1 MHFRVKVGQTI
12 FMSLL
17 CLILFHDQGSYADAR
32 SLISGLFFVAINQT
46 MINMM
51 GTILTFQEERPI
63 FLREQA
69 NNMYSVSAYYLAKI
83 IVDFPLLTFLPML
96 FAVICY
102 FKIGLTISAAQFFY
116 FFLIIVLLSQCAAS
130 FGYFISSIFEKEEMA
145 VSLAPVIMMPIMMFG
160 G

>member
-1 MHFRVKVGQTI
+1 
-12 FMSLL
+12 
-17 CLILFHDQGSYADAR
+17 
-32 SLISGLFFVAINQT
+32 
-46 MINMM
+46 
-51 GTILTFQEERPI
+51 
-63 FLREQA
+63 
-69 NNMYSVSAYYLAKI
+69 MYSVSAYYLAKI
-83 IVDFPLLTFLPML
+83 IVEFPLLTFLPML